1 MRSDQ
6 SKMVIPLWDQIL
18 VPSLPPSQ
26 GFTKWIMCPLC
37 WSDQLFA
44 SLKKTKL
51 CFCHWFSHMES
62 SHHPFLGLKL
72 LSRTKS
78 TISLCFV
85 SVSDGEILNSS
96 CTKLLLNCILFWNFA
111 SLWLGRSGHP
121 NRLWMLS
128 TVCTGSVLIFKFLSL
143 PITPLLVRS
152 VRFASCSLLA

>member
-72 LSRTKS
+72 LCLKVPSHGALYQFVLEKS
-78 TISLCFV
+78 WIFYV
-85 SVSDGEILNSS
+85 QNFLNF
-96 CTKLLLNCILFWNFA
+96 ILFWNFA

-152 VRFASCSLLA
+152 VRFASCSFLA